1 MIPITGAL
9 ADPRLFGPWFSGP
22 SWATWKAVL
31 KAAFALPMAPSELEA
46 FKGVAERDPPRKRVR
61 ELWCLVGRRGGKDS
75 IASALAAY
83 FAGFVD
89 WRALGLLRPGEAAA
103 ILCLATDKPQARIIE
118 NYTRAFFQKI
128 ELLKPLVER
137 DTAEGLELSTG
148 AELLV
153 LASNFRGV
161 RGRSIALAVL
171 DECAFWR
178 DERTQNPDVE
188 VYQALAPSLATLDG
202 SMIVG
207 ITTPYRRSGLVWQK
221 HKDFYGVDDDD
232 VLIVRGESLTFNPTL
247 DPKIVSDAMRRD
259 PAAARA
265 EWGAQFRDDIAA
277 FLSRELVEGA
287 VDQGIFARPP
297 VEGVSYFGFTDPS
310 GGLGDSFTAGV
321 AHRDADGRAI
331 LDCLIETV
339 PPFDP
344 AAATKEIAK
353 VLKAYGVFKVIGDRY
368 SANWVASEFS
378 RNSISYEPSEQD
390 RSAVY
395 ANFLPLLTSGRARLL
410 DHKRL
415 VGQLCNL
422 ERKTTL
428 GGKDRIDHPAG
439 MHDDLSNSAAG
450 ALVLAGDW
458 SSYDNSLSWVVG
470 PEDALPPPGPPL
482 DPQPSIWQHPLFRG
496 LPPWQLR

>member
-1 MIPITGAL
+1 MIDIVQAL
-9 ADPRLFGPWFSGP
+9 DDANLFGPWFSGP

-31 KAAFALPMAPSELEA
+31 RCAFALPMSSAECDL
-46 FKGVAERDPPRKRVR
+46 FKSVAERAPPRKRVR

-83 FAGFVD
+83 FAGFID
-89 WRALGLLRPGEAAA
+89 WRALGLLRPGEAATA
-103 ILCLATDKPQARIIE
+103 LCLATDKAQARIIE
-118 NYTRAFFQKI
+118 SYTRAYFQKI
-128 ELLKPLVER
+128 ELLKPLIER
-137 DTAEGLELSTG
+137 ESAEDGLQLSTG
-148 AELLV
+148 ASLQV

-178 DERTQNPDVE
+178 DERTTNPDVE
-188 VYQALAPSLATLDG
+188 VYQALVPSLATLDG
-202 SMIVG
+202 AMIVG

-247 DPKIVSDAMRRD
+247 DPKIVADAMRRD

-265 EWGAQFRDDIAA
+265 EWGAQFRDDISA
-277 FLSRELVEGA
+277 FLSRELAESA

-297 VEGVSYFGFTDPS
+297 VEGVQYYAFTDAAS
-310 GGLGDSFTAGV
+310 GVEGGDSFTAAV
-321 AHRDADGRAI
+321 SHRDSDGRAI
-331 LDCLIETV
+331 LDCLIEIV

-344 AAATKEIAK
+344 AQATKTICAT
-353 VLKAYGVFKVIGDRY
+353 LKGFQIFKVVGDRY

-378 RNSISYEPSEQD
+378 RNSISYEASELD

-395 ANFLPLLTSGRARLL
+395 ANFLPLLTSGRTRIL
-410 DHKRL
+410 DSKRL

-422 ERKTTL
+422 ERKTTP

-439 MHDDLSNSAAG
+439 LHDDVSNAACG

-458 SSYDNSLSWVVG
+458 GTYDGSYDWVRS
-470 PEDALPPPGPPL
+470 PEDAPPPGPPVN
-482 DPQPSIWQHPLFRG
+482 PPTNVWGHPFFQHFGVRP
-496 LPPWQLR
+496 